1 MHSQIGKMFGV
12 ITMSKVEII
21 PARLAVKAMRDN
33 GYKNAAYAI
42 AELMDNSIQA
52 GANKVELLCVQK
64 TDFIE
69 QRSRQRID
77 RIAVLDNGRGMTKEV
92 LRMALQFGN
101 GTNLDAEN
109 QTHMGKFGMG
119 LPASSVSQARR
130 LDVWSWQKGLESAM
144 HTYLDIQEVEQG
156 TLDQVP
162 EPVLTEIPEEWL
174 GWSKE
179 FGHSGT
185 LVVWSQID
193 RCIWRTGRAIIENS
207 EQLIGRMYRKFLE
220 GDKVKIRLVCIESE
234 SLIYSINKFARPN
247 DPLYLMTDT
256 STPAPYDKEA
266 MFEPYPDAGSY
277 DVKLPIKLGD
287 QTHYVNVRCSMAKKS
302 AREGG
307 TAGNREYGLH
317 AKKNVGVSI
326 VRAGRELELDPSW
339 ASTTDARN
347 RWWGVEVEFPP
358 ALDEVFGVT
367 NNKQSAR
374 NFAEI
379 ANLSYDDLLS
389 EGKTVIA
396 LKEEMIRD
404 GDPHAYLLDVA
415 DYVRKQIKRMFD
427 LVDQQLKNQRSHEKR
442 HGTTAND
449 AEKEATEKTRERQ
462 ADGKR
467 GESDAGESKSAE
479 ERKNDITV
487 GLTEQGLS
495 EENAKELATTAV
507 NDSLKYVFAEASI
520 DSPAFFS
527 VQPRGGALIIT
538 LNTRH
543 PAYSRLVDVL
553 ERDKKDQSS
562 QSLEERLNNALNGL
576 KLLLMAWARYEDEQD
591 SARREDAQDA
601 RVDWGRIARRFLDR
615 NE

>member
-1 MHSQIGKMFGV
+1 MFGV
-12 ITMSKVEII
+12 KKMNKVEIV
-21 PARLAVKAMRDN
+21 PAHLAVKAMRDN

-52 GANKVELLCVQK
+52 GANRVELLCIQT
-64 TDFIE
+64 TDLLEKSF
-69 QRSRQRID
+69 RKRVD
-77 RIAVLDNGRGMTKEV
+77 RIAVLDNGRGMDKTV

-101 GTNLDAEN
+101 GTNLDPTN

-130 LDVWSWQKGLESAM
+130 VDVWSWQKGYKAAL
-144 HTYLDIQEVEQG
+144 HTYLDIQEIERG

-162 EPVLTEIPEEWL
+162 EPVKKEIPKEWL

-179 FGHSGT
+179 FGESGT

-193 RCIWRTGRAIIENS
+193 RCMWRTGRAIIENS

-220 GDKVKIRLVCIESE
+220 NEKVTIRLACIESE
-234 SLIYSINKFARPN
+234 SLTYSIDKYARPN
-247 DPLYLMTDT
+247 DPLYLMVGT
-256 STPAPYDKEA
+256 STPAPYDEQS
-266 MFEPYPDAGSY
+266 MFEPYPDPDSFES
-277 DVKLPIKLGD
+277 KLPVKVGD
-287 QTHYVNVRCSMAKKS
+287 RTYYVSIRCSMAKKS
-302 AREGG
+302 ARDGG
-307 TAGNREYGLH
+307 TAGNRDYGRH
-317 AKKNVGVSI
+317 AAKNVGVS
-326 VRAGRELELDPSW
+326 VMRAGRELELDPSW

-358 ALDEVFGVT
+358 VLDEVFGVT

-374 NFAEI
+374 NFAEV
-379 ANLSYDDLLS
+379 ANLSYDDLLT
-389 EGKTVIA
+389 EGKTISA
-396 LKEEMIRD
+396 LKDEMIRD
-404 GDPHAYLLDVA
+404 GDPHAYLLDIA
-415 DYVRKQIKRMFD
+415 DFVRKQIKRMFD
-427 LVDQQLKNQRSHEKR
+427 LIDQQLKNQRSRDSR
-442 HGTTAND
+442 HDTTARD

-462 ADGKR
+462 AAGKR
-467 GESDAGESKSAE
+467 GLSDEDESKPIE
-479 ERKNDITV
+479 ERKADIAIS
-487 GLTEQGLS
+487 LTEQGLS
-495 EENAKELATTAV
+495 EDDANEIAKSAV

-553 ERDKKDQSS
+553 ESDKKDQST

-591 SARREDAQDA
+591 STGREGAQDA

>member
-1 MHSQIGKMFGV
+1 M
-12 ITMSKVEII
+12 TKVEIV

-52 GANKVELLCVQK
+52 GANRVELLCVQK
-64 TDFIE
+64 TDFVE

-77 RIAVLDNGRGMTKEV
+77 KIAVLDNGRGMNKEV

-101 GTNLDAEN
+101 GTNLDPEQ

-130 LDVWSWQKGLESAM
+130 VDVWSWQKGLKSAM
-144 HTYLDIQEVEQG
+144 HTYLDIQEIERG
-156 TLDQVP
+156 SLDQVP

-179 FGHSGT
+179 FGESGT

-220 GDKVKIRLVCIESE
+220 EDNVKIRLACIESE
-234 SLIYSINKFARPN
+234 SLTYSIDEYARPN
-247 DPLYLMTDT
+247 DPLYLMVGT
-256 STPAPYDKEA
+256 STPAPYDQEA
-266 MFEPYPDAGSY
+266 MFEPYPDAESY
-277 DVKLPIKLGD
+277 DAKLPIKLGD

-307 TAGNREYGLH
+307 TAGNRDYGLH
-317 AKKNVGVSI
+317 AKKNVGVSV

-339 ASTTDARN
+339 ASTTDPRN

-374 NFAEI
+374 NFAEV
-379 ANLSYDDLLS
+379 ANVSYDDLLT
-389 EGKTVIA
+389 EGKTISA
-396 LKEEMIRD
+396 LKDEMIRD

-427 LVDQQLKNQRSHEKR
+427 LVDQQLKNQRSREARHET
-442 HGTTAND
+442 GTRD

-462 ADGKR
+462 AAGNR
-467 GESDAGESKSAE
+467 GESDKDENKPVL
-479 ERKNDITV
+479 ERKTEITT

-495 EENAKELATTAV
+495 EEDAKEIAENAV

-553 ERDKKDQSS
+553 ERDKKDQST

-591 SARREDAQDA
+591 TVRREGAQDA

>member
-1 MHSQIGKMFGV
+1 MA
-12 ITMSKVEII
+12 KVEII

-52 GANKVELLCVQK
+52 GANRVELLCIQK
-64 TDFIE
+64 TDFVE
-69 QRSRQRID
+69 QRSRQRINS
-77 RIAVLDNGRGMTKEV
+77 IAVLDNGRGMNKEV

-101 GTNLDAEN
+101 GTNLDPED
-109 QTHMGKFGMG
+109 QIHMGKFGMG
-119 LPASSVSQARR
+119 LPASSVSQAMRV
-130 LDVWSWQKGLESAM
+130 DVWSWQGGVKSAL
-144 HTYLDIQEVEQG
+144 HTYLDIEEIERG
-156 TLDQVP
+156 TLEEVP
-162 EPVLTEIPEEWL
+162 EPQASEIQPEWL
-174 GWSKE
+174 RRSNE
-179 FGHSGT
+179 FGQSGT
-185 LVVWSQID
+185 LVVWSKID
-193 RCIWRTGRAIIENS
+193 RCIWRTGKAIIDNS

-220 GDKVKIRLVCIESE
+220 NDQVKIRLACLDSD
-234 SLIYSINKFARPN
+234 SPTCSIDKYARPN
-247 DPLYLMTDT
+247 DPLYLMIDT
-256 STPAPYDKEA
+256 STPTPYDKQA
-266 MFEPYPDAGSY
+266 MFEPFEGASSY
-277 DVKLPIKLGD
+277 ETKLPIKLGD
-287 QTHYVNVRCSMAKKS
+287 STHYVYVRCSMAKKS

-307 TAGNREYGLH
+307 TAGNRDYGRH
-317 AKKNVGVSI
+317 AAKNVGVSI

-374 NFAEI
+374 NFAEV
-379 ANLSYDDLLS
+379 ANLSYDDLLP
-389 EGKTVIA
+389 EGKTILA
-396 LKEEMIRD
+396 LKDEMLRD

-415 DYVRKQIKRMFD
+415 DFVRKQIKRMFD
-427 LVDQQLKNQRSHEKR
+427 LIDAQLKNQRSREAR
-442 HGTTAND
+442 HDLSALN
-449 AEKEATEKTRERQ
+449 AEREATEKTRERQ
-462 ADGKR
+462 VAGNH
-467 GESDAGESKSAE
+467 GESDADESKPIE
-479 ERKNDITV
+479 KRKSDIAAS
-487 GLTEQGLS
+487 LTEQGLS
-495 EENAKELATTAV
+495 EGDARAIAESAV

-553 ERDKKDQSS
+553 ERDKREESTQG
-562 QSLEERLNNALNGL
+562 LEERLNNALNGL

-591 SARREDAQDA
+591 SVRREGAQDA
-601 RVDWGRIARRFLDR
+601 RVDWGRIARRFMDR

>member
-1 MHSQIGKMFGV
+1 MFGV
-12 ITMSKVEII
+12 IKMTKVEII

-52 GANKVELLCVQK
+52 GAKRVELLCIQK
-64 TDFIE
+64 TDFVE

-77 RIAVLDNGRGMTKEV
+77 RIAVLDNGRGMNKEV

-101 GTNLDAEN
+101 GTNLDPKN

-130 LDVWSWQKGLESAM
+130 VDVWSWQKGLKSAM
-144 HTYLDIQEVEQG
+144 HTYLDIQEIERG

-162 EPVLTEIPEEWL
+162 EPQSTEIPKEWL

-179 FGHSGT
+179 FGDSGT

-220 GDKVKIRLVCIESE
+220 NDNVKIRLACIESE
-234 SLIYSINKFARPN
+234 SLTYSMDGYARPN
-247 DPLYLMTDT
+247 DPLYLIVGTT
-256 STPAPYDKEA
+256 TPAPYDEQA
-266 MFEPYPDAGSY
+266 MFEPYPDASSY
-277 DVKLPIKLGD
+277 ETKLPIKLGD
-287 QTHYVNVRCSMAKKS
+287 QTHYVYVRCSMAKKS

-307 TAGNREYGLH
+307 TAGNRDYGRH
-317 AKKNVGVSI
+317 AAKNVGVSV

-374 NFAEI
+374 NFAELV
-379 ANLSYDDLLS
+379 NLRYDDYLV
-389 EGKTVIA
+389 EGKTISA
-396 LKEEMIRD
+396 LKDEMIRD

-415 DYVRKQIKRMFD
+415 DFVKKQIKRMSD
-427 LVDQQLKNQRSHEKR
+427 LVEQQLKNQRSSEAR
-442 HGTTAND
+442 HDTAARD

-462 ADGKR
+462 AAGKH
-467 GESDAGESKSAE
+467 GESDEGENKPVD
-479 ERKNDITV
+479 ERKKDIAR
-487 GLTEQGLS
+487 GLKEQGLGEDDANEIAES
-495 EENAKELATTAV
+495 AV

-553 ERDKKDQSS
+553 ERDKKNQSS
-562 QSLEERLNNALNGL
+562 QSLEDRLNNALNGL

-591 SARREDAQDA
+591 TIRREDAQDA
-601 RVDWGRIARRFLDR
+601 RVDWGRIARRFLER
-615 NE
+615 SE